1 MNYMDLVPQK
11 VSEAIASELLP
22 KLAFLYDT

>member
-1 MNYMDLVPQK
+1 MNCMGLVAQK

-22 KLAFLYDT
+22 KLAILCDM